1 MEGPQFSMLVA
12 HAEEIMNLVR
22 IVMVTFLG
30 VQRWTVVNVL
40 EEKQACLLQLEKIVW
55 ELVLE
60 PLPLTRITNVVCPGK
75 KINVG
80 YVLETMNV
88 LIAMVFQMEMQ
99 NLTNVD
105 RVLGGILAF
114 SRVQIKIVLEFA
126 LELHELTNVMFVLEE
141 LQE

>member
-1 MEGPQFSMLVA
+1 MLVA